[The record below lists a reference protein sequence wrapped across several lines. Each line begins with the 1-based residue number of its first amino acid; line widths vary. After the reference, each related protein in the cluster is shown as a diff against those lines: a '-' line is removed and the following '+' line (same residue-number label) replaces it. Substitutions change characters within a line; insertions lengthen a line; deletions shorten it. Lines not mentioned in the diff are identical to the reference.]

1 MNAYRK
7 YRVLIVAAACVA
19 AVAAYFVSS
28 EVETRLMRARVE
40 ALMGPAVHDMREEML
55 AGADPILY
63 YLANCIQREL
73 PTVAS
78 AASSPQ
84 KVSALMR
91 TYALDE
97 VNFAD
102 SNGVIRATTHARQLR
117 SRW

>member
-40 ALMGPAVHDMREEML
+40 ALMGPAVQDMREEML

-63 YLANCIQREL
+63 YLAN
-73 PTVAS
+73 
-78 AASSPQ
+78 
-84 KVSALMR
+84 
-91 TYALDE
+91 
-97 VNFAD
+97 
-102 SNGVIRATTHARQLR
+102 
-117 SRW
+117 